1 MVLHGIWLCTPPN
14 GRHCTC
20 RAEILTAEKVGLC
33 YTGGTEPTGIEENI
47 RNAEHPPNGRSRGFH
62 KPNGL
67 KETTHLP
74 KGSFIPA
81 PQTRLTA
88 HSGSGAPRTNTPFF
102 RRVLS
107 IQAQCCEAASGLH
120 PLQRSADRLKTPALR
135 LRLFAALCD
144 RCVLNRAK
152 ASLPTAKGCRPLDDS
167 QTCAGWTMDC
177 GRKSLGGEPWAVLHF
192 ISAP

>member
-1 MVLHGIWLCTPPN
+1 MALHSALRAALYLPGYID
-14 GRHCTC
+14 C
-20 RAEILTAEKVGLC
+20 RKVGLR

-67 KETTHLP
+67 EETTHLP
-74 KGSFIPA
+74 KGSFIPT
-81 PQTRLTA
+81 PRTRLTA
-88 HSGSGAPRTNTPFF
+88 HSGSGAPRTRTHLSSAESCPS
-102 RRVLS
+102 RRN
-107 IQAQCCEAASGLH
+107 AAKQRAACI

-135 LRLFAALCD
+135 LRLFAALRD

-152 ASLPTAKGCRPLDDS
+152 ASLPTAKECRPLDDS
-167 QTCAGWTMDC
+167 QTCAGWPMDC